1 MCGICGIIDATPGQ
15 AKAAVHRMMHAMVHR
30 GPDDGGYVDFVTG
43 SDSGATVAF
52 GFRRLAILDLSQ
64 AGHQPMV
71 HPATG
76 DCLVFNGEI
85 YNYRSLRSQLQA
97 AGAVFRG
104 TSDTEVLLHAL
115 AAWGE
120 AAVGRLEGMFAFAW
134 YRTRDRRL
142 LLARDPLGIKPLYV
156 AESPH
161 RVVFA
166 SEVRAVLAS
175 GLVSRDL
182 DPAGIAGLLA
192 YGAPQDPLTVHRAV
206 RSFPAGQ
213 TQWYDL
219 AEGVRLQPGRRFW
232 RFPATSAPPVPR
244 DTAARHLKRLVKE
257 AVARHLVSD
266 RPVGVFLSAGIDS
279 FLIAALA
286 KQLRGEIKTFTVGF
300 DETGLID
307 EVAEAAAAA
316 QTLGTDHHAIVIG
329 ADSVKGLWERW
340 LATSDRPSIDGFNTF
355 VVSQAVG
362 AAGKTVALSGLGG
375 DEIFGGYPNFAS
387 ARRYRRILAALHP
400 LPRFAKKAFLLIAT
414 QGRRPIFRERA
425 AELLDGGPDLRRI
438 TLRLRRILTDRQI
451 NRLGIEPGSV
461 GLDDDY
467 LAPGALA
474 STATD
479 QDADAFNVVSHLES
493 VLYMGNTL
501 LRDTDAVSMA
511 NSLEVRVPLLDQ
523 PVVDFVSALP
533 GNVKM
538 PSGRPTKFLLREAC
552 RDLIPDSL
560 ANRPKTGFCLP
571 IARWMHGPVRESCE
585 ASIDAAA
592 RSGVLD
598 AREVQSI
605 WRDFLASSSNVHW
618 IRPMT
623 LVALGAYLR
632 NGATTSD
639 AVANGAEETFSRP
652 LIDSATRL

>member
-1 MCGICGIIDATPGQ
+1 ML
-15 AKAAVHRMMHAMVHR
+15 HR
-30 GPDDGGYVDFVTG
+30 GPDDRGYEEM
-43 SDSGATVAF
+43 SGEAGNGPAVAF
-52 GFRRLAILDLSQ
+52 GFQRLAILDLSQ
-64 AGHQPMV
+64 AGHQPMI
-71 HPATG
+71 HPQTG

-97 AGAVFRG
+97 VGSRFRG

-120 AAVGRLEGMFAFAW
+120 DAAGRLEGMFAFAW
-134 YRTRDRRL
+134 YRARDRRV

-156 AESPH
+156 AEAPH

-206 RSFPAGQ
+206 RSFPAGEAR
-213 TQWYDL
+213 WYDL
-219 AEGVRLQPGRRFW
+219 AEGVRPQPGRRFW
-232 RFPATSAPPVPR
+232 RFPATSATPVPR
-244 DTAARHLKRLVKE
+244 DTAARHLKHLLNE

-266 RPVGVFLSAGIDS
+266 RPIGVFLSAGIDS

-300 DETGLID
+300 DETGLLD
-307 EVAEAAAAA
+307 EAAEAAAAA

-329 ADSVKGLWERW
+329 TDSVQGLWERW
-340 LATSDRPSIDGFNTF
+340 FATSDRPSIDGFNTF
-355 VVSQAVG
+355 VVSQAVA

-375 DEIFGGYPNFAS
+375 DELFGGYPNFAS
-387 ARRYRRILAALHP
+387 ARRYQRILAALHP
-400 LPRFAKKAFLLIAT
+400 LPRFAKKAGLLIAT

-451 NRLGIEPGSV
+451 NRLGIEPGRV

-467 LAPGALA
+467 LSRSSLA

-479 QDADAFNVVSHLES
+479 RVADAFNVVSHLES

-523 PVVDFVSALP
+523 PIVDFVSALP
-533 GNVKM
+533 GKSKM
-538 PSGRPTKFLLREAC
+538 PSGRPTKYLLREAC
-552 RDLIPDSL
+552 RDLIPEPL
-560 ANRPKTGFCLP
+560 ASRPKTGFCLP

-592 RSGVLD
+592 GSGVLD
-598 AREVQSI
+598 AREVRLI
-605 WRDFLASSSNVHW
+605 WQDFLASSSNVHW

-632 NGATTSD
+632 NSSTTSE
-639 AVANGAEETFSRP
+639 AGAYGQPTPTDR
-652 LIDSATRL
+652 